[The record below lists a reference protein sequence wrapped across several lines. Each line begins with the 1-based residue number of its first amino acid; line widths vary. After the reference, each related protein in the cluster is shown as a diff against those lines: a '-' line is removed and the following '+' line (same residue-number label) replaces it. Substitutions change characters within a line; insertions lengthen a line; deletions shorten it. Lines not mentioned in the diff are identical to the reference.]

1 MADNLEALVQKLLAR
16 VELLEAEFAA
26 AKREITRKDQIIA
39 ALQQRLFGAKS
50 ERYDPDQEQ
59 LDFGEDVLGKFEP
72 SSSSPESEG
81 DGARAANPER
91 RSKRDLLPRCLRVE
105 VDEVVIP
112 EEVLADPG
120 SYVEIGELHHDE
132 LAVQKA
138 ELFWRRK
145 IRKKFK
151 AKDNREAAPVV
162 AAAPLPSVPGT
173 MADPGLL
180 AMILADKYVY
190 HDPHY
195 RQSAR
200 FLARFGAELSRQTLN
215 VWTHAAVAH
224 LEPLRAVIQAELRK
238 AEVIQI
244 DESERSGDRLPQAA
258 RRVSLANQTPM
269 DYLSPGMGRT
279 AQGYLWCYRDPA
291 CGTVAFD
298 WRLGRGHEGPLEFL
312 GLDDA
317 AVKPSIKLIQ
327 CDGYSAYEALS
338 RRYHEIRLGACLAHI
353 RRKFFEAREQSPEVG
368 DAILKLIGKLYLV
381 EASMRAGPRR
391 PDICRILIRTGH
403 ASPHL
408 KQLKEKI
415 LSEHGR
421 HLPKSKLGEALDY
434 ALGQWEQFER
444 YLSEGRLDID
454 NNVVENLIRPAKLGL
469 KNYLFIGNAE
479 AGPASALLYT
489 LIANCREQRIDAE
502 RYFEEALR
510 RMPVNATQEQAADLT
525 PAKLAPLIRE
535 LQPQPAWRE
544 KSTSVSQSAA
554 A

>member
-1 MADNLEALVQKLLAR
+1 MADDPSAPLRNVLEKR
-16 VELLEAEFAA
+16 EAELAA
-26 AKREITRKDQIIA
+26 AKREIARKDQIIA
-39 ALQQRLFGAKS
+39 ALQQRLFGSKS
-50 ERYDPDQEQ
+50 ERYHPDQEE

-72 SSSSPESEG
+72 SSSTPENEE
-81 DGARAANPER
+81 DGAAAARAAGPKR
-91 RSKRDLLPRCLRVE
+91 RSKRDLFPRCLRV
-105 VDEVVIP
+105 VVEEEIIP
-112 EEVLADPG
+112 EEVLADPE
-120 SYVEIGELHHDE
+120 SFVEIGELHHDE
-132 LAVQKA
+132 LAIQKA

-151 AKDNREAAPVV
+151 ARDDRDQAPLV
-162 AAAPLPSVPGT
+162 APAPLPSVPGSLC
-173 MADPGLL
+173 DPSLM
-180 AMILADKYVY
+180 AMILADKYLY

-200 FLARFGAELSRQTLN
+200 FLHRFGAELSRQTLN
-215 VWTHAAVAH
+215 LWTHAAANH
-224 LEPLRAVIQAELRK
+224 LEPLRAVIQGVLRK

-244 DESERSGDRLPQAA
+244 DE
-258 RRVSLANQTPM
+258 TPM
-269 DYLSPGMGRT
+269 DYLSPGLGRT

-291 CGTVAFD
+291 SGTVAFD
-298 WRLGRGHEGPLEFL
+298 WRLGRGHDGPVEFL
-312 GLDDA
+312 GLDDEM
-317 AVKPSIKLIQ
+317 VECHIRLIQ
-327 CDGYSAYEALS
+327 CDGFSAYEALS
-338 RRYHEIRLGACLAHI
+338 KRYAEILLGACLAHI
-353 RRKFFEAREQSPEVG
+353 RRKFFEAREQSPG
-368 DAILKLIGKLYLV
+368 FADAILKLIRKLYDV

-403 ASPHL
+403 ARPHL

-434 ALGQWEQFER
+434 ALGQWEQLER
-444 YLSEGRLDID
+444 YLIEGRLDID
-454 NNVVENLIRPAKLGL
+454 NNAVENLIRPAKLGL
-469 KNYLFIGNAE
+469 KNYLFIGHAE

-489 LIANCREQRIDAE
+489 LIANCREQKIDAE

-510 RMPVNATQEQAADLT
+510 RMPINATPEQAAELT

-544 KSTSVSQSAA
+544 KSRPTDRSAA